1 MIETPIWDDLPGQK
15 RREMF
20 ENTATQLPAR
30 KIDQPDDIAE
40 AVLFLIQKGSR
51 LPASFKSVEVPIV
64 KGLPAVSVHTNPGI
78 LSMIRQVAQSVQ
90 RVSQRVA
97 ASKALIKHCAHS

>member
-1 MIETPIWDDLPGQK
+1 VITPVLCIEARISPGMTETPIWDDLPRQK

-30 KIDQPDDIAE
+30 KIGQPDDIAK

-51 LPASFKSVEVPIV
+51 LAASFKSVEIPEVPIV
-64 KGLPAVSVHTNPGI
+64 KGRANYRSFPRYRST
-78 LSMIRQVAQSVQ
+78 RTREYYQ
-90 RVSQRVA
+90 
-97 ASKALIKHCAHS
+97 